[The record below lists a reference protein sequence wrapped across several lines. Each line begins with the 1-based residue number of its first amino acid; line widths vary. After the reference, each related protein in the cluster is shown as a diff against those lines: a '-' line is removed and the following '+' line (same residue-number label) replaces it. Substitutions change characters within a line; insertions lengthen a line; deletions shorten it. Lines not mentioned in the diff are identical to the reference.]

1 MVVKKRRKN
10 SAHPCSHFIPSIDCC
25 KMKFLCIMLVLLL
38 ASTAMV
44 SVVHGQQKQQLG
56 RRRRSLALFQLDA
69 KEEELKKNDKPFT
82 AEVDE
87 MEAQVSALS
96 YPLASCLCCGNLSCA
111 SSFVCPD
118 GHASGTLLM
127 SFVFVLTDD

>member
-1 MVVKKRRKN
+1 
-10 SAHPCSHFIPSIDCC
+10 
-25 KMKFLCIMLVLLL
+25 MLVLLL

-69 KEEELKKNDKPFT
+69 KEEEMKNNDKPFT

-96 YPLASCLCCGNLSCA
+96 YPLASCLCMG
-111 SSFVCPD
+111 
-118 GHASGTLLM
+118 
-127 SFVFVLTDD
+127 